1 MPPRPAAALALVA
14 EAARSGPRLAELF
27 WRVLQVTNQAPG
39 ESAEAFKARRRET
52 MHGRGYATFWLA
64 WHKERDLREAACT
77 ATVCVPRAPGREMRD
92 GVRLRLPPTADE
104 VVRA

>member
-1 MPPRPAAALALVA
+1 MNRD
-14 EAARSGPRLAELF
+14 
-27 WRVLQVTNQAPG
+27 
-39 ESAEAFKARRRET
+39 EAFKARRRET

-92 GVRLRLPPTADE
+92 GVRLRLPPTAGE

>member
-1 MPPRPAAALALVA
+1 MFENKRHTKLPAPVA
-14 EAARSGPRLAELF
+14 IAS
-27 WRVLQVTNQAPG
+27 
-39 ESAEAFKARRRET
+39 

-92 GVRLRLPPTADE
+92 GVRLRLPPTAGE